1 MAKIQFTGSIKDT
14 RNIHQFELS
23 LFSFIDEGVRIIYS
37 PALDLSGYGK
47 TIAEAKVSF
56 ELTLEEFVRYSSNKK
71 SLQKELKRLGW
82 EIKKKSKPYSAPE
95 LSLMLQKNDYLANI
109 FETKDFK
116 KYNETVALPF
126 A

>member
-56 ELTLEEFVRYSSNKK
+56 ELTLEEFVRYTSNKN

-116 KYNETVALPF
+116 KYNETVALPI

>member
-1 MAKIQFTGSIKDT
+1 MAKIQFKGSIKDT

-23 LFSFIDEGVRIIYS
+23 LFNFIDEGVRIIYS

-95 LSLMLQKNDYLANI
+95 LSSMLMYKS
-109 FETKDFK
+109 
-116 KYNETVALPF
+116 
-126 A
+126 

>member
-1 MAKIQFTGSIKDT
+1 MAKIQFKGSIKDT

-47 TIAEAKVSF
+47 TVAEAKVSF
-56 ELTLEEFVRYSSNKK
+56 ELTLEEFVSYTSNKN

-95 LSLMLQKNDYLANI
+95 LSSMLQKNDYLANI

-116 KYNETVALPF
+116 KYNETVALPI

>member
-1 MAKIQFTGSIKDT
+1 MTKIHFKGSVNDKI
-14 RNIHQFELS
+14 IEHQFKLS
-23 LFSFIDEGVRIIYS
+23 LFSFIDDGVRIIYS

-47 TIAEAKVSF
+47 TIAEAKISF
-56 ELTLEEFVRYSSNKK
+56 ELTLEEFVRYTTNKN

-95 LSLMLQKNDYLANI
+95 LSSMLQKNDYLASI

-116 KYNETVALPF
+116 KYNETVALPL
-126 A
+126 

>member
-1 MAKIQFTGSIKDT
+1 MAKIQFKGSIKDT

-56 ELTLEEFVRYSSNKK
+56 ELTLEEFVRYTSNKN

-116 KYNETVALPF
+116 KYNETVALPI

>member
-1 MAKIQFTGSIKDT
+1 MAKIQFKGSIKDT

-47 TIAEAKVSF
+47 TVAEAKVSF
-56 ELTLEEFVRYSSNKK
+56 ELTLEEFVRYTSNKK

-116 KYNETVALPF
+116 KYNETVALPI

>member
-1 MAKIQFTGSIKDT
+1 MAKIQFKGSIKDT

-56 ELTLEEFVRYSSNKK
+56 ELTLEEFVRYTSNKN

-95 LSLMLQKNDYLANI
+95 LSSMLQKNNYLANI

-116 KYNETVALPF
+116 KYNETVALPI

>member
-1 MAKIQFTGSIKDT
+1 MAKIQFKGSIKDT

-47 TIAEAKVSF
+47 TVAEAKVSF
-56 ELTLEEFVRYSSNKK
+56 ELTLEEFVRYTSNKN

-95 LSLMLQKNDYLANI
+95 LSSMLQKNDYLANI

-116 KYNETVALPF
+116 KYNETVALPI

>member
-1 MAKIQFTGSIKDT
+1 MAKIQFKGSIKDT

-116 KYNETVALPF
+116 KYNETVALPI